1 MRKKKK
7 MIIILATIFSMF
19 IVYNLFW
26 YAWMNVKYSNYTGEL
41 NEFIPNRSYVLS
53 QNAYLYNV
61 KFPDYL
67 SLVGNLAVSTEDN
80 KYALIIWPSFIGDN
94 KYGVQI
100 TDENKQTY
108 SIIINRDLSVIDEAH
123 KNLIEKNKEQIETLF
138 IKAKDMWGEI

>member
-19 IVYNLFW
+19 IVYNLLW
-26 YAWMNVKYSNYTGEL
+26 YAWMNVKYSKYTGDLE
-41 NEFIPNRSYVLS
+41 EFIPNRSYVLS

-94 KYGVQI
+94 QYGIQI

-108 SIIINRDLSVIDEAH
+108 SIMINRDLSVIDDVHEEIID
-123 KNLIEKNKEQIETLF
+123 NNKEQVETLF
-138 IKAKDMWGEI
+138 KKAQDMWGEI

>member
-19 IVYNLFW
+19 IVYNLLW
-26 YAWMNVKYSNYTGEL
+26 YAWMNVKYSKYTRDLE
-41 NEFIPNRSYVLS
+41 EIIPNRSYVLS

-94 KYGVQI
+94 KYGIQI
-100 TDENKQTY
+100 TDKNKQTY
-108 SIIINRDLSVIDEAH
+108 SIMINRDLSVIDDVHEEIID
-123 KNLIEKNKEQIETLF
+123 NNKEQVETLF
-138 IKAKDMWGEI
+138 KKAQDMWGEI